1 MTQRKK
7 SCVPYLQWGAALVS
21 SSSKLGQVGKV
32 NVSFQDLLCT
42 TITKMGYGSASGTGQ
57 LLLHRH
63 RVGLGRVGPSSK
75 WGKFCRRCSLFNG
88 LKNMSSTTQLLV
100 HPLAQQLCYSGR
112 KSRSLRYLKLE
123 KFKLDIR
130 W

>member
-1 MTQRKK
+1 MQRKK
-7 SCVPYLQWGAALVS
+7 SCVPYLQWGGC
-21 SSSKLGQVGKV
+21 LGKQQLQIRAGWEGECELPG
-32 NVSFQDLLCT
+32 LLCT

-63 RVGLGRVGPSSK
+63 RVGLGRVGPSIK
-75 WGKFCRRCSLFNG
+75 WGKSCRRCSLFNG